1 VVDIKAL
8 HFYLSLFFFH
18 SINLVTKLIFSLI
31 LNKINNPRGNDLVFA
46 CYTIVLILCTCELKR
61 TNYYLLI

>member
-8 HFYLSLFFFH
+8 HFCLSLFIFH

-31 LNKINNPRGNDLVFA
+31 LNKINNLCGIDLVLA
-46 CYTIVLILCTCELKR
+46 AL
-61 TNYYLLI
+61 YYCFNLVHLRVKMY